1 MKDNHTPPAGS
12 GTDAVRAVMT
22 AVCETADT
30 ASAGMDRAAKALA
43 MAATAETT
51 AAENKAGAN
60 EAGANEA
67 EAEAAASKAVAEASE
82 ATAEASEATAAASK
96 VVAETNETTAETNEA
111 AAAASKAAAS
121 EAATAP
127 RPSARRLKGA
137 ARIIGPDS
145 WPLSYDDTFDVLL
158 RLVGEVIADDGHEPR
173 YTQTVEMLL
182 TETARWLT
190 TGAPAG
196 YGLRPWLCYCGL
208 HGNGKTTL
216 LRALG
221 QLLQQM
227 KDRGW
232 LRPRSQRTTFLL
244 KVTAAEVE
252 QTRRSAHYEQP
263 DTCRL
268 WEELCTADC
277 LLIDD
282 LGEETITHLRFG
294 REEICPVAELLTR
307 RYDERLLTVMTTN
320 LRPEMITERDVPQ
333 GSHECLRP
341 SPIYGL
347 RVASRWR
354 EMTHHVITGLAPDYR
369 LAGMPPTAET
379 ITC

>member
-1 MKDNHTPPAGS
+1 MKDSHTPPAGS
-12 GTDAVRAVMT
+12 GTDAAHDAVRAVMT
-22 AVCETADT
+22 AVCEAADT
-30 ASAGMDRAAKALA
+30 ASAGMDRAAQAVAKAA
-43 MAATAETT
+43 ASKVAAATAETT
-51 AAENKAGAN
+51 AAENTAAETTAAENKAGTN
-60 EAGANEA
+60 
-67 EAEAAASKAVAEASE
+67 EAEAAASE
-82 ATAEASEATAAASK
+82 AAAGIAA
-96 VVAETNETTAETNEA
+96 AENEA
-111 AAAASKAAAS
+111 AAENKAAAS
-121 EAATAP
+121 EAATVP
-127 RPSARRLKGA
+127 RPIARRLKGA

-145 WPLSYDDTFDVLL
+145 WPLTYDDTFDVLL
-158 RLVGEVIADDGHEPR
+158 RLVGEIIADDGHEPL
-173 YTQTVEMLL
+173 YTQTAEMLL

-232 LRPRSQRTTFLL
+232 LRLRSQRTTFLL
-244 KVTAAEVE
+244 KVTAVEVE
-252 QTRRSAHYEQP
+252 QARRSALYEQP
-263 DTCRL
+263 DTCRP

-282 LGEETITHLRFG
+282 LGEETITHQRFG
-294 REEICPVAELLTR
+294 REEICPIAELLIR

-320 LRPEMITERDVPQ
+320 LDPRIITEGDYPLI
-333 GSHECLRP
+333 SAECDRGLRP
-341 SPIYGL
+341 HLYGL

-369 LAGMPPTAET
+369 LAGMPPTAEA